1 MKHYHLVSGSVA
13 LAWACICAPS
23 YAAEIDAGAILNKYR
38 QELSPDFLQLPM
50 ATVSVALEKFN
61 GFEIDN
67 LPDAARQ
74 LVTQFVAPQVGQDVP
89 VNSLIGYLERH
100 LQDKGFPYVFQRVE
114 EKLEAGLPIKLKAFQ
129 VRFGQVIVNNSSG
142 LNAEFAKRV
151 LSYGIES
158 GAAVNRAQLE
168 RNSTVLS
175 EIEGVVNTYQMKPGQ
190 QTGVTDLVAQLE
202 TGRLFNG
209 SATLDNSG
217 TDALGRNTVRGDVA
231 LNNQLGQGDV
241 LRAYGLATEN
251 SQMLGVD
258 ASLMASPSGWRLGLS
273 YSRFGYDY
281 GAGNSLTELTT
292 RYKGTSNNTGLSASY
307 PLVRYELG
315 RHTFSANLDQSRSVG
330 DAIVG
335 TSTDLNHLTDT
346 VTEKLGLSVFGI
358 QALGNNLTGAY
369 QAILTRGR
377 ARQDVASAALQ
388 DAGSAQQMGDFQKLF
403 LSGSLSN
410 ALMVG
415 NEQVVASVVASA
427 QAANRNLPGSEKAYF
442 GGMSQM
448 RAWVAQA
455 VPADEAVYA
464 EFKLEKQLNAQLRLG
479 LFAELAYFRQN
490 HSNYLAAVDNLS
502 VETAPTNE
510 GRMTDLGMSLQYQVG
525 PQVQFKGFVAHKL
538 GNDPSV
544 NTKPLADE
552 SRTRAWL
559 SLTRLF

>member
-1 MKHYHLVSGSVA
+1 
-13 LAWACICAPS
+13 
-23 YAAEIDAGAILNKYR
+23 LNKYR

-251 SQMLGVD
+251 SQMVGVD

-335 TSTDLNHLTDT
+335 ASTDLNHLTDT
-346 VTEKLGLSVFGI
+346 VTEKLGLSFFGI
-358 QALGNNLTGAY
+358 QALGNNFTGSY
-369 QAILTRGR
+369 QAILTTGR

-490 HSNYLAAVDNLS
+490 HSNYFAAVDNLS

-552 SRTRAWL
+552 SRMRAWL